1 LTARYRLLALDLD
14 GTTLLP
20 TGEVS
25 QATKHWI
32 ERAIQA
38 GVLVMCATGRG
49 RPHAEAIWSELF
61 PGAPAVL
68 ANGAEVWLDPDTPL
82 ERNFM
87 NPDHVVKLYEL
98 VQEMGI
104 SYWAYST
111 NGVIYDEDLFAHEPG
126 DGWFKFGVFHRDT
139 AIIDRVWKTVA
150 EWEGITVTSSHPSNV
165 EISAQGVS
173 KKSGV
178 ERVCD
183 ALKIPITEVM
193 AVGDSHNDIELI
205 TAAGLGVAVENA
217 SEEVKRAADIITKSN
232 AEDGVA
238 YAIQKYLL

>member
-1 LTARYRLLALDLD
+1 
-14 GTTLLP
+14 
-20 TGEVS
+20 
-25 QATKHWI
+25 
-32 ERAIQA
+32 
-38 GVLVMCATGRG
+38 M
-49 RPHAEAIWSELF
+49 
-61 PGAPAVL
+61 L

-111 NGVIYDEDLFAHEPG
+111 NGVIHDEDLFAHEPG